1 MRLKNAPI
9 PIALLGLSL
18 GAMLLGQK
26 AAALLRYQRVAI
38 LEGEWWRL
46 LTAHLIH
53 GTWGHWAFN
62 AAGLLLVWAI
72 FPAHLAHWSAL
83 ALIAGVSL
91 LTSLALLILDPT
103 VSWYLGMSALLHGL
117 FMAWCIDD
125 LFYRRAWAGLALAAI
140 TGKLAYEQ
148 LVGPLPGSAEAVGL
162 PVLVDAHLY
171 AALAGGALALVKL
184 VWEKYIEA
192 GIKKRRSP

>member
-1 MRLKNAPI
+1 MRLRNTPI

-18 GAMLLGQK
+18 GAMLLGPK
-26 AAALLRYQRVAI
+26 ATAQLSYQREAI
-38 LEGEWWRL
+38 LQGEWWRL
-46 LTAHLIH
+46 LTAHLVH

-72 FPAHLAHWSAL
+72 FPAHLARWSAL
-83 ALIAGVSL
+83 ALIAGVAL

-117 FMAWCIDD
+117 FMAWSIEAV
-125 LFYRRAWAGLALAAI
+125 FQRRSFAGLMVAAI

-148 LVGPLPGSAEAVGL
+148 LAGPLPGSAEAVGL

-171 AALAGGALALVKL
+171 AAFAGIVFVLVKSYG
-184 VWEKYIEA
+184 KSMSREA
-192 GIKKRRSP
+192 